1 MSADPIARALAV
13 RVRRN
18 AQKSANTL
26 ALIRAVRSNGYFA
39 KPPSSLAAGDTPA
52 LTLGASGANSTINSA
67 APRTATVPRDDSR
80 LTYLSGIPILA
91 GTVYPRETYF
101 TARGAYYGA
110 ADAGGTPLRGAGHF
124 SYEFTH
130 TGSVFE
136 VPVYGA
142 LGGSGVNLRILVNGA
157 VGGTASVPNNLGG
170 LYFLRV
176 AFPEARARTI
186 RVETW
191 GIPCNGVHVASS
203 SEISSTSRSYPLVTM
218 IGDSFLEGSGADVG
232 DITSTVLARAL
243 GFNCALAAVGA
254 TGIINP
260 GNNNTSG
267 FPKVPFHNANRLT
280 DLTLSGVT
288 SAHAATAT
296 VPALGLLFAS
306 INDQGLAPATYS
318 AFGATLQAAINNR
331 LQAITDAWVAARA
344 GKPLV
349 LFGPIW
355 PSGAPNNRPPLD
367 IYRIRDGMA
376 EAAWSRAADNV
387 WFIDRLQQ
395 PRREGIYT
403 TLTDQAALYTGGAT
417 GTDATH
423 PTPAGHR
430 HDGLNDAAQLRRL
443 ILTEFG

>member
-1 MSADPIARALAV
+1 MSADPIARGLAV

-39 KPPSSLAAGDTPA
+39 KPATSLAAGDTPT
-52 LTLGASGANSTINSA
+52 LTLGANGANSSINAA
-67 APRTATVPRDDSR
+67 APRTATVPRDDNR
-80 LTYLSGIPILA
+80 LTYLSGVPMLA
-91 GTVYPRETYF
+91 GTVYPREAYF

-110 ADAGGTPLRGAGHF
+110 ADAGGTPLRATGYFA
-124 SYEFTH
+124 YEFVH
-130 TGSVFE
+130 TGSAFE
-136 VPVYGA
+136 IPVYGA
-142 LGGSGVNLRILVNGA
+142 LGNTGVNVRVLVNGA
-157 VGGTASVPNNLGG
+157 SGGTASVPNNLGG
-170 LYFLRV
+170 LYYLRV
-176 AFPEARARTI
+176 AFTETRARTI
-186 RVETW
+186 RIETW

-203 SEISSTSRSYPLVTM
+203 AEISSTGRSYPLMTV
-218 IGDSFLEGSGADVG
+218 IGDSIHEGTGAEVG
-232 DITSTVLARAL
+232 DFTATVIARTLGLNCGLA
-243 GFNCALAAVGA
+243 GVGA

-267 FPKVPFHNANRLT
+267 FPKVPFFNANRLS
-280 DLTLSGVT
+280 DLTLAGVT
-288 SAHAATAT
+288 SPHPPTAP
-296 VPALGLLFAS
+296 VPALGLLFGS
-306 INDQGLAPATYS
+306 LNDQGLAAAVYS
-318 AFGATLQAAINNR
+318 PFGATLQAAINNR
-331 LQAITDAWVAARA
+331 LQVIIDAWVAARA

-349 LFGPIW
+349 LMGPIW

-395 PRREGIYT
+395 PRREGVYT
-403 TLTDQAALYTGGAT
+403 TLTDQAALYTGS
-417 GTDATH
+417 DATH

-430 HDGLNDAAQLRRL
+430 HDGLLDAAQLRRL